1 MCSIHRYRV
10 DPELGMRQDNGSNR
24 GSPRRS
30 EWLVHKVLS
39 VVRVRPEA
47 RMGSLGG
54 QRQENNPEVQE
65 ESLTVGAECSCDGLK
80 ST

>member
-24 GSPRRS
+24 GTPRRS
-30 EWLVHKVLS
+30 VLS
-39 VVRVRPEA
+39 VARVRPEA

-54 QRQENNPEVQE
+54 RRKENNPEVQE
-65 ESLTVGAECSCDGLK
+65 ESLTVGAECSLTD
-80 ST
+80 